1 MTDRD
6 QGQQHHIEALGD
18 PPSAPDPYADADFAE
33 EHEETAVDE
42 DIITGEDEGQ
52 REPEAARG
60 WAGENHGTSPT

>member
-6 QGQQHHIEALGD
+6 QGQRHHIEALGD
-18 PPSAPDPYADADFAE
+18 PNGDPEFAE

-42 DIITGEDEGQ
+42 DIITGEDENR

-60 WAGENHGTSPT
+60 WAGEDHGTSPT

>member
-6 QGQQHHIEALGD
+6 EGHHQEALGQ
-18 PPSAPDPYADADFAE
+18 PPTAGAPDTDPDFAE

-42 DIITGEDEGQ
+42 DIITGEDEER

-60 WAGENHGTSPT
+60 WAGENHGTSAA